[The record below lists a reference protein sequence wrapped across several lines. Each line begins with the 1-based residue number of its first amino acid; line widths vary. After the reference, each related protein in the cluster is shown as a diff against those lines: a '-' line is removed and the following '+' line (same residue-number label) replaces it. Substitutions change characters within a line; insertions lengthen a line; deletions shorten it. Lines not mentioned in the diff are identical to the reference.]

1 VLRRLG
7 WRLERQSQ
15 HKVALCQANHFLESL
30 LLSPSPFAFRSLLLL
45 LLLLNLVLLL
55 LFDLCLLLLPL
66 FVAWPANVFS
76 DFISESF
83 PLQMLALKGKTF
95 VLNATNDVTPR

>member
-45 LLLLNLVLLL
+45 LLLNLVLLL
-55 LFDLCLLLLPL
+55 LFDLFLLLLPL

-95 VLNATNDVTPR
+95 V